1 MNAKI
6 SESIIKEILEKPF
19 ELEDFDYD
27 NKNREYLEDVIRAL
41 NKLREMYIKT
51 EDESYMITI
60 LILRPTSYKHRA
72 NKKEGE

>member
-27 NKNREYLEDVIRAL
+27 DKNREYLEDVIRAL

-51 EDESYMITI
+51 EDGSYLITI
-60 LILRPTSYKHRA
+60 LILRPTSYKRRK